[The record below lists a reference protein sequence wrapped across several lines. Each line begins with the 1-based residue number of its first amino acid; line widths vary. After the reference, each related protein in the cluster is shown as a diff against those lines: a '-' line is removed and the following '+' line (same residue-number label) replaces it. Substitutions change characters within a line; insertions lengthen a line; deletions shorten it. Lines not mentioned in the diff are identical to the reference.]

1 MAEYQSENQGCLSC
15 KPTKLNITMIRL
27 CVVSDSKMAKEF
39 EQLHNNQT
47 LLTASGSR
55 LTEQLKK
62 LESQQNARKKEVDKH
77 LTDLDVAEEMIQA
90 DTFKLLEALHKMNVS
105 ACHVCPDGWLLN
117 RGRCYL
123 FHQMNKHWSF
133 AQKSCVDEEGFLVVI
148 NDAEEQRFLTLHSER
163 KIYWIGLSD
172 MTTENKFT
180 WVDGTSTSYTHW
192 NPREPNNAGRGQD
205 CVVMTGTGW
214 WDDIECG
221 GNADGWICEKPWK
234 C

>member
-1 MAEYQSENQGCLSC
+1 MISKYSE
-15 KPTKLNITMIRL
+15 
-27 CVVSDSKMAKEF
+27 MAKEF

-47 LLTASGSR
+47 LLTASGARMEKQLAGLHSDHSKDGSR

-62 LESQQNARKKEVDKH
+62 LEAKQDTMKKEVYKH
-77 LTDLDVAEEMIQA
+77 LTDLDAAEERIQE
-90 DTFKLLEALHKMNVS
+90 DTFKLQEALYKMNVS
-105 ACHVCPDGWLLN
+105 ACRVCPEGWLLN
-117 RGRCYL
+117 RGSCYL
-123 FHQMNKHWSF
+123 FQKMNQHWSF
-133 AQKSCVDEEGFLVVI
+133 AQKSCTDEDSSLVVI
-148 NDAEEQRFLTLHSER
+148 NDAEEQSFLTLHSEK

-172 MTTENKFT
+172 MNSESTFT
-180 WVDGTSTSYTHW
+180 WVDYTSTSYTHW

-221 GNADGWICEKPWK
+221 GNADGWICEQAWK